1 MKQKD
6 GGGREVV
13 ETRDSMLLQSMKKRE
28 RERER
33 ERERREI
40 ETECLGERGDLIQ
53 LTKGSNHS
61 ILYP

>member
-33 ERERREI
+33 ERE
-40 ETECLGERGDLIQ
+40 GERDRMFG
-53 LTKGSNHS
+53 GER
-61 ILYP
+61 